1 MIIQEWIR
9 PKHIAEAYE
18 AFTKEDRK
26 AVLFGGGAWL
36 KLTHKHIDLAIDLQ
50 DCLKSEIE
58 VKEHMIS
65 IGAMT
70 PLEAITTHPYL
81 NELASGILAQA
92 CKVVMGPSVRNVATI
107 GGTIMGK
114 YGFSDVLPV
123 LLAFDAILQFHK
135 HGNVWLREYLE
146 SGIDSLDILT
156 HVLIP
161 KDSAV
166 GYYHSVKKTAL
177 DFSIINIAIYKTPQL
192 DKIAVGARPQIAIRA
207 YQAESLL
214 NEADVIDEAFLQE
227 VVNQII
233 LECKVGGNQVA
244 SQAYR
249 TQLLQTLAMRGL
261 KEVYH
266 L

>member
-1 MIIQEWIR
+1 MIIHEWIR

-18 AFTKEDRK
+18 ALTREDRK

-36 KLTHKHIDLAIDLQ
+36 KLTHKQIDLAIDLQ

-58 VKEHMIS
+58 IKEHMIS

-70 PLEAITTHPYL
+70 SLEAIATHPFL
-81 NELASGILAQA
+81 NELASGILPQA

-107 GGTIMGK
+107 GGTVMGK
-114 YGFSDVLPV
+114 YGFSDVMPV

-135 HGNVWLREYLE
+135 HGNVWLREFLE
-146 SGIDSLDILT
+146 SGIDSKDILS
-156 HVLIP
+156 HILIP
-161 KDSAV
+161 KNPAV
-166 GYYHSVKKTAL
+166 GYFHSIKKTAL
-177 DFSIINIAIYKTPQL
+177 DFAVINIAIYKTPQM
-192 DKIAVGARPQIAIRA
+192 DKIAVGARPQMAMRA
-207 YQAESLL
+207 FQAENLL
-214 NEADVIDEAFLQE
+214 DEADVIDVAFLEE
-227 VVNQII
+227 VAKQIA

-244 SQAYR
+244 SQEYR
-249 TQLLQTLAMRGL
+249 FQLLQTLALRGL